1 MISDLVRHNLV
12 GNARSRRVVGVSR
25 GATAGMLIGIMNAV
39 MLFVPIPAET
49 KVELN
54 VALGPVLSFGAFY
67 LFAWLD
73 ESVKGKEVYNGP
85 DE

>member
-12 GNARSRRVVGVSR
+12 GNARSRRVVGVTR
-25 GATAGMLIGIMNAV
+25 GVVASALMGLVNAV

-54 VALGPVLSFGAFY
+54 VALGPIIILGSY
-67 LFAWLD
+67 FAYGQLD
-73 ESVKGKEVYNGP
+73 RAVKGEEYELDG
-85 DE
+85 